1 MKIPKIR
8 VTEAIALVKYVAD
21 ASGKKTDVLVPIK
34 VWKALLA
41 SWQEMAEIL
50 EDREDIAT
58 FQEWLNQR
66 QKGEAE
72 TISLEAFEQE
82 LITDG
87 LV

>member
-1 MKIPKIR
+1 MSKFSPD
-8 VTEAIALVKYVAD
+8 AIALVKYVAD
-21 ASGKKTDVLVPIK
+21 ASGKKTDVLVPVK
-34 VWKALLA
+34 VWEALLA

-66 QKGEAE
+66 HKGEAE